1 VNADQHATVDSLAET
16 NESAQTCRRPQPQ
29 LPKQPSAEL
38 DVPMCPTPKRWLYEH
53 RNAFQIAAE
62 ATARKERYMS
72 SR

>member
-1 VNADQHATVDSLAET
+1 
-16 NESAQTCRRPQPQ
+16 
-29 LPKQPSAEL
+29 
-38 DVPMCPTPKRWLYEH
+38 MCPTPKRWLYEH